1 MALGSQVDGVV
12 LADRMPTRWS
22 DFIQNVPMDEVRP
35 LATQKNSSFRAQA
48 NLFAS
53 RPNLVSRDPSQTL
66 ADIDRQLDNLR
77 KGRID

>member
-1 MALGSQVDGVV
+1 MALGSQIDAVV

-22 DFIQNVPMDEVRP
+22 DFIRNAPMDEVRP
-35 LATQKNSSFRAQA
+35 LATQKNSSFRSQA
-48 NLFAS
+48 NPFAS